1 MGVSSPVYDC
11 NESTASTY
19 VLSSGSEDAPLIY
32 CFMLNNTYN
41 QKETNNSSLDLTL
54 AHETDKMSSLDIAEI
69 TGKEHRSVLRD
80 IRNLIENLQDVGG
93 YNFVQSSYVNKQNKN
108 QPMYELGKKECLLL
122 ASGYDVALR
131 AKIIN
136 RWEELEKKARQPKEL
151 SRKDLAI
158 MVIKAEEE
166 KERLQLEN
174 EQIKSENEQ
183 IKGENEIVKLQN
195 EYQSEQ
201 LKQQAPKVEYV
212 DKVLSSPTTYST
224 NLIAKEMGMSAVTLN
239 RHLKEKGVQYKQG
252 GVWILT
258 HKYQNKGYTATR
270 TSTYTRSDGTEGTS
284 MLTVWTEKGRKFIH
298 DLFAA

>member
-11 NESTASTY
+11 NESTASWY
-19 VLSSGSEDAPLIY
+19 VLNSGSEDAPLIY
-32 CFMLNNTYN
+32 CFMFNNITN
-41 QKETNNSSLDLTL
+41 QDAANNSSNELTL
-54 AHETDKMSSLDIAEI
+54 IHETDTMSSLEIAKLV
-69 TGKEHRSVLRD
+69 GKDHRHLLEA
-80 IRNLIENLQDVGG
+80 IRKMEEAW
-93 YNFVQSSYVNKQNKN
+93 VQLGQPKFRLSSYKTMQNK
-108 QPMYELGKKECLLL
+108 ELPCYYLTKTECLYI
-122 ASGYDVALR
+122 ATKFADEAR
-131 AKIIN
+131 AKLVL

-174 EQIKSENEQ
+174 TKIKEENEQ
-183 IKGENEIVKLQN
+183 IKGENEIVKMQN